1 LIRVIHTLSRGADGE
16 NRFGGDVSWNIVVP
30 TAILVGVRPLPEW
43 RPYYARGR
51 ERVRMFDSSGWRSLL
66 VELGA
71 ALVVCGL
78 GAACGVAV
86 IVGSLRKGGAAHG
99 THTTG
104 IRPDG

>member
-1 LIRVIHTLSRGADGE
+1 LIRVIHTLSRGPMARTGSAA
-16 NRFGGDVSWNIVVP
+16 DVSWNIVVP
-30 TAILVGVRPLPEW
+30 TAILVDGRPLPEW